1 MQALRPTVTGRIV
14 ERPRS
19 MTKRSNQTSK
29 AAGEAMQQSRQDL
42 LRIYEQMKTIAVVGA
57 SADVH

>member
-1 MQALRPTVTGRIV
+1 MRALRTTVTGRIV
-14 ERPRS
+14 EWHQR
-19 MTKRSNQTSK
+19 MTKQTSK
-29 AAGEAMQQSRQDL
+29 AAGDAMQQLRQDL

>member
-1 MQALRPTVTGRIV
+1 
-14 ERPRS
+14 

-29 AAGEAMQQSRQDL
+29 AAGDAMQQSRQNL